1 MFIYLASSSLVVIH
15 GLQLLHEGAVVA
27 AHRLSCSTAG
37 GILVIQSGMEP
48 KSPALQS
55 RFLSTEPPG
64 KSLKHG
70 FTEALLYL
78 LFPHGQEGLAGY
90 SPEGRQELDT
100 TEAA

>member
-1 MFIYLASSSLVVIH
+1 MLH
-15 GLQLLHEGAVVA
+15 GGAVGP
-27 AHRLSCSTAG
+27 AHRLSCSTAC
-37 GILVIQSGMEP
+37 GILVIQSGTEP

-55 RFLSTEPPG
+55 RFLTTEPPG
-64 KSLKHG
+64 KSLKHV

-78 LFPHGQEGLAGY
+78 LSPHGQKGLAGY